1 MKIEYGVASKNYKY
15 ICLIAD
21 AILNMELM
29 NGGGCGKI
37 IFGTRHKSTDYWTI
51 NVRKFKYNQNQKQ
64 RPETKKTKAGNKRN
78 KKFFKQA

>member
-1 MKIEYGVASKNYKY
+1 MASKNYKY

-51 NVRKFKYNQNQKQ
+51 NVRKFKC
-64 RPETKKTKAGNKRN
+64 N
-78 KKFFKQA
+78 KKQKARNTKIFLKQA

>member
-1 MKIEYGVASKNYKY
+1 MERIGKCKIFLQFV
-15 ICLIAD
+15 D

-64 RPETKKTKAGNKRN
+64 KEQNLFLNRLKYKPERWNYEWIRWK
-78 KKFFKQA
+78 